1 MPIWNI
7 VRLQNRNSPLMEHL
21 CFFHDHTIVLILAI
35 NSLTL
40 TIIASSISTER
51 INRFFLESHETELF
65 WTSLPAFLLVFIA
78 IPSIKTLY
86 MIEELISPLITMKTI
101 GYQWHWG
108 YEYPNIMSKTI
119 TSIIRASKK
128 INLLTVSNNLVLPN
142 LTPIRM
148 IVTSKDVLHSWT
160 IPSLGVKVD
169 ATPGRINQTILVIKR
184 PGILIG
190 QCSEICGTGHSFIPI
205 VVERPNI
212 KTFIDIIKFL
222 SGW

>member
-1 MPIWNI
+1 MWNSI
-7 VRLQNRNSPLMEHL
+7 SLQNRNSPLIEHL

-40 TIIASSISTER
+40 TIIASSMSSR
-51 INRFFLESHETELF
+51 SINRFFLESHETELF

-78 IPSIKTLY
+78 VPSIKTLY
-86 MIEELISPLITMKTI
+86 IIEELVRPLITIKAI
-101 GYQWHWG
+101 GFQWHWT
-108 YEYPNIMSKTI
+108 YEYSNLVDKTI
-119 TSIIRASKK
+119 TSVLTASKK

-142 LTPIRM
+142 LTPIRI

-169 ATPGRINQTILVIKR
+169 ATPGRINQTLLAIKR
-184 PGILIG
+184 PGIMIG

-212 KTFIDIIKFL
+212 KNFIRIM
-222 SGW
+222 